1 MYRVNV
7 SLYAAAL
14 TVFISR
20 RKTRVLQNTLLRSHA
35 WWGQNSQLEAQKG
48 QASPPANPGGVSPS
62 HPDSAKT
69 DSSPQDASYPIMQGR
84 NSATDHRFTF
94 HASRFTAPG
103 RDARAKPA
111 VFFSILLISWL
122 WWGPHA
128 LSAKGHSGS
137 PGIPPEK
144 AAAYIYAVI
153 KADRTLYTTDIV
165 DRLQAKGVTSA
176 SEHWEQE
183 NALMLPAQFL
193 QHSGKLAA
201 ENGSGIRY
209 RLIGL
214 WPIYRRN
221 APASDL
227 ERNALESLRQNPDL
241 PVTGIVTS
249 GRKQYFQAI
258 YPDLAVSQA
267 CIDCHNGHLLS
278 PKRDFKLNDVMGGIA
293 ITLPLE

>member
-1 MYRVNV
+1 MHRVNI

-20 RKTRVLQNTLLRSHA
+20 GKTRVSQDTLLRSHG
-35 WWGQNSQLEAQKG
+35 WWGQNSQLDAQKG
-48 QASPPANPGGVSPS
+48 QASHPVDPDGVSAS
-62 HPDSAKT
+62 RPDSAKT
-69 DSSPQDASYPIMQGR
+69 DSSPQDAPCPMQAC
-84 NSATDHRFTF
+84 NPAADHRSTV
-94 HASRFTAPG
+94 PG
-103 RDARAKPA
+103 SNARTKPA
-111 VFFSILLISWL
+111 VFFSILLISGL
-122 WWGPHA
+122 WWGPYA
-128 LSAKGHSGS
+128 LSAKEPSGS

-227 ERNALESLRQNPDL
+227 ERNALESLRKNPDL

>member
-1 MYRVNV
+1 MHRVNV

-14 TVFISR
+14 T
-20 RKTRVLQNTLLRSHA
+20 
-35 WWGQNSQLEAQKG
+35 
-48 QASPPANPGGVSPS
+48 
-62 HPDSAKT
+62 
-69 DSSPQDASYPIMQGR
+69 
-84 NSATDHRFTF
+84 
-94 HASRFTAPG
+94 
-103 RDARAKPA
+103 
-111 VFFSILLISWL
+111 ILMSGL
-122 WWGPHA
+122 WWG
-128 LSAKGHSGS
+128 SAVPAEKERPRS

-144 AAAYIYAVI
+144 VAAYIYDVI
-153 KADRTLYTTDIV
+153 KADRTLYTTEIV
-165 DRLQAKGVTSA
+165 NRLQAKGVTTA

-183 NALMLPAQFL
+183 HTLMLPAQFL

-227 ERNALESLRQNPDL
+227 ERNALESLRKNSDV
-241 PVTGIVTS
+241 PVTGIVAS

-267 CIDCHNGHLLS
+267 CVDCHNGHLLS

-293 ITLPLE
+293 ITIPLE

>member
-1 MYRVNV
+1 M
-7 SLYAAAL
+7 
-14 TVFISR
+14 
-20 RKTRVLQNTLLRSHA
+20 
-35 WWGQNSQLEAQKG
+35 G
-48 QASPPANPGGVSPS
+48 QAFPPADPGGVSPS
-62 HPDSAKT
+62 RPDSAKT
-69 DSSPQDASYPIMQGR
+69 DSSPQDAPYPIQGR
-84 NSATDHRFTF
+84 NSTTDHRFTV
-94 HASRFTAPG
+94 HSSRFTVPG
-103 RDARAKPA
+103 SNARAKPV
-111 VFFSILLISWL
+111 VFFSILLISWH
-122 WWGPHA
+122 WWPPYA
-128 LSAKGHSGS
+128 LSAKEHSGS

-214 WPIYRRN
+214 WHIYRRN

-227 ERNALESLRQNPDL
+227 ERNALESLRKNPDL

-258 YPDLAVSQA
+258 YPDLGVSQA
-267 CIDCHNGHLLS
+267 CITCHNGHLLS
-278 PKRDFKLNDVMGGIA
+278 PKRDFQLNDVMGGIA

>member
-1 MYRVNV
+1 MHRVNV
-7 SLYAAAL
+7 PLYAAAL
-14 TVFISR
+14 TI
-20 RKTRVLQNTLLRSHA
+20 
-35 WWGQNSQLEAQKG
+35 
-48 QASPPANPGGVSPS
+48 
-62 HPDSAKT
+62 
-69 DSSPQDASYPIMQGR
+69 
-84 NSATDHRFTF
+84 
-94 HASRFTAPG
+94 
-103 RDARAKPA
+103 
-111 VFFSILLISWL
+111 LISGL
-122 WWGPHA
+122 WWGFDT
-128 LSAKGHSGS
+128 LSAKERQGS

-144 AAAYIYAVI
+144 VAAYIYDVI
-153 KADRTLYTTDIV
+153 KADRTLYTTEIV
-165 DRLQAKGVTSA
+165 NRLQAKGVTTA

-183 NALMLPAQFL
+183 QALMLPAQFL

-201 ENGSGIRY
+201 ENGSEIRY

-227 ERNALESLRQNPDL
+227 ERNALESLRKNPNV

-258 YPDLAVSQA
+258 YPDLAISPA

-293 ITLPLE
+293 ITIPLE